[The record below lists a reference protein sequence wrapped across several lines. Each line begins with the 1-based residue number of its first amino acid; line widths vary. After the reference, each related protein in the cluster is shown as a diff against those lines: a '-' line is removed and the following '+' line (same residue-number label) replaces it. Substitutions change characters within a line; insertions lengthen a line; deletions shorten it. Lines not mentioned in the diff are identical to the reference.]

1 MNYKFAD
8 MKTKILFGLV
18 LIILISCDEEENK
31 PSDKFTL
38 SSSQYKGFLFEEMQ
52 IINFSNT
59 NDSNPDFV
67 VLAQT
72 DENGDIVSP
81 FLTHPE
87 LERRF
92 YLSNS
97 FENYEKALS
106 SYNNFAISEN
116 YHLRQSALNI
126 EPNQIWLIKTNSE
139 KFGVVLIKSTEY
151 NKDND
156 TPYAETTFKAKKI
169 N

>member
-1 MNYKFAD
+1 MNYKFVD
-8 MKTKILFGLV
+8 MKTKILFGLF
-18 LIILISCDEEENK
+18 LIILISCDEEESK
-31 PSDKFTL
+31 PSDEFTL

-52 IINFSNT
+52 IISFSNT

-72 DENGDIVSP
+72 DENGDIASP

-97 FENYEKALS
+97 FDNYEKALS
-106 SYNNFAISEN
+106 SYNNFEIPEN
-116 YHLRQSALNI
+116 YHLIQSALNI

-156 TPYAETTFKAKKI
+156 TPYAEATFKAKKI